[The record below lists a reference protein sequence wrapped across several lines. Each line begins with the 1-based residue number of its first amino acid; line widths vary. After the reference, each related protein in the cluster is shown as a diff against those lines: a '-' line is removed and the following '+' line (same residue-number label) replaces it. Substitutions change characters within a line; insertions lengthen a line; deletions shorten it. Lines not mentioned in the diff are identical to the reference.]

1 MTSTATDTNV
11 FLRNDTIFGT
21 CQAIGDDF
29 GFNANW
35 LRVPLA
41 ASLLASPWGGIAFY
55 LGLSVLVLA
64 SRLMFR
70 SKPASVAIAAA
81 PAQIVEI
88 EANDDQQELIAA

>member
-1 MTSTATDTNV
+1 MTAAHTAPNL

-41 ASLLASPWGGIAFY
+41 TLVVVSPIGAIGGYLA
-55 LGLSVLVLA
+55 LSVLVLL
-64 SRLMFR
+64 SRSIF
-70 SKPASVAIAAA
+70 KPAHVPAAA
-81 PAQIVEI
+81 SDQASEAQPVQ
-88 EANDDQQELIAA
+88 ANDDERELIAA

>member
-41 ASLLASPWGGIAFY
+41 ASLLASPWGGIALY

-64 SRLMFR
+64 SRLLFR
-70 SKPASVAIAAA
+70 SKPVPAAAVAA
-81 PAQIVEI
+81 PAHTVEI

>member
-1 MTSTATDTNV
+1 MSATAKTANI

-41 ASLLASPWGGIAFY
+41 ASVVLNPFAAIGGYLALSLLVVMTRS
-55 LGLSVLVLA
+55 L
-64 SRLMFR
+64 FR
-70 SKPASVAIAAA
+70 AKGVPAVVAEV
-81 PAQIVEI
+81 PAERIEV
-88 EANDDQQELIAA
+88 EANDDQRELIAA

>member
-1 MTSTATDTNV
+1 MTTEANTNV
-11 FLRNDTIFGT
+11 FFRSDTIFGT

-41 ASLLASPWGGIAFY
+41 ASVLISPMGAFLTYLA
-55 LGLSVLVLA
+55 LSVIVLA
-64 SRLMFR
+64 SRLVFR
-70 SKPASVAIAAA
+70 SKRTTVPAAVA
-81 PAQIVEI
+81 PAQAVRI